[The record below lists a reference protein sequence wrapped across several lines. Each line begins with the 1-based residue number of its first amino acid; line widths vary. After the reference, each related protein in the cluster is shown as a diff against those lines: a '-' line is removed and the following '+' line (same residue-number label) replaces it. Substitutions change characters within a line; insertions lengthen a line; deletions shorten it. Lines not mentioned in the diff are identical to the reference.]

1 MDSARPINTKP
12 VAQLASHE
20 RWKILIEKIRS
31 MRGSAVPQHED

>member
-1 MDSARPINTKP
+1 MESVRAITEP

-31 MRGSAVPQHED
+31 RQGSAVTQHED

>member
-1 MDSARPINTKP
+1 MESVRAITER

-31 MRGSAVPQHED
+31 MRGSAVTQHED